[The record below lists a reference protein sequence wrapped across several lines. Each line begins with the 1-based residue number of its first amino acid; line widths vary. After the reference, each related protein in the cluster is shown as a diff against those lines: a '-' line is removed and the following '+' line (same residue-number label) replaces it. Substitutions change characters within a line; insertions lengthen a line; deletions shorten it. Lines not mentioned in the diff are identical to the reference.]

1 VVREVY
7 IGAGRPPLPHP
18 DTNKPLPAKALG
30 GPEIKVDK
38 GQDPRVPLFSWMHTP
53 DNPFFAK
60 SFANRVW
67 GHYLGVGI
75 VDPVDNFSLAN
86 PPSNEKL
93 LDALAKD
100 FAEHQYDIRH
110 LERTIL
116 MSRVYQLSSATN
128 ATNKLDRNNYS
139 HAYIRPMMAEVVL
152 DVLNVAL
159 GVAEKFGP
167 DAPAESRAIEIG
179 SSRLQN
185 PNLAYAFRIFGR
197 PPRTSACDC
206 ERALD
211 PALPQTLYR
220 MTDANLLGKLQ
231 RGRLADLLKTQK
243 TDSELLEELFL
254 ATLTRFP
261 TPAERQQFES
271 YRTKKANRP
280 EVFQD
285 TLWALIN
292 TREFILNH

>member
-1 VVREVY
+1 
-7 IGAGRPPLPHP
+7 
-18 DTNKPLPAKALG
+18 
-30 GPEIKVDK
+30 
-38 GQDPRVPLFSWMHTP
+38 LFNWMHAP
-53 DNPFFAK
+53 DNQFFAK

-100 FAEHQYDIRH
+100 FVEHKYDIRH

-139 HAYIRPMMAEVVL
+139 HAFIRPTMAEVVL
-152 DVLNVAL
+152 DVLNSAL
-159 GVAEKFGP
+159 GVAERFGP

-185 PNLAYAFRIFGR
+185 A
-197 PPRTSACDC
+197 
-206 ERALD
+206 
-211 PALPQTLYR
+211 
-220 MTDANLLGKLQ
+220 
-231 RGRLADLLKTQK
+231 
-243 TDSELLEELFL
+243 
-254 ATLTRFP
+254 
-261 TPAERQQFES
+261 
-271 YRTKKANRP
+271 
-280 EVFQD
+280 
-285 TLWALIN
+285 
-292 TREFILNH
+292 